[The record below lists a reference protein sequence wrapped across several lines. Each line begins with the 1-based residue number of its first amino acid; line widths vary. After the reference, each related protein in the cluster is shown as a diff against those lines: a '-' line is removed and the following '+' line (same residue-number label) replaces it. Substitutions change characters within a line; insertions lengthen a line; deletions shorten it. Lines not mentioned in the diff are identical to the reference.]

1 MVQRFC
7 SVFYQ
12 ILKLIPRS
20 EFQQLVERHGSD
32 RRSKGFSSWS
42 QFVAMIFCQ
51 LGRAQSLREIEQG
64 LASSEGRLQQ
74 LGVDS
79 GAKRTT
85 LAYAN
90 AHRPWQLYQDVF
102 QSLYA
107 RCHAVAPGH
116 KFRFRS
122 KLLSLDA
129 STIDLCAAMF
139 DWARFK
145 RTKGAVKLH
154 LLLDHDG
161 HLPRY
166 AVITDGKTSDIEVA
180 RALEL
185 PSGSIVVFDR
195 GYNDYLWFTELTL
208 IGVGFVTRMKGTSL
222 YEVIEKRTPQG
233 KGVIRDEIIT
243 IKTKHEEVDE
253 RPVRLRRIEFVDAN
267 GKEYVFLTNRLDLA
281 AATIAEIYHQRW
293 KIELFFKAIKQNLRI
308 KTFVGTSEN
317 ALHIQIWTALI
328 AILMLR
334 FLQLTSTWGWSLSNL
349 VAMIRLNLFTYRD
362 LSKWLANPFTPP
374 DVGPP
379 EFQLSLPVSDSSRG
393 VVLVQPS
400 FVA

>member
-1 MVQRFC
+1 
-7 SVFYQ
+7 
-12 ILKLIPRS
+12 
-20 EFQQLVERHGSD
+20 
-32 RRSKGFSSWS
+32 
-42 QFVAMIFCQ
+42 MIFCQ

-74 LGVDS
+74 LGVDR

-90 AHRPWQLYQDVF
+90 AHRPWPLYRDAF
-102 QSLYA
+102 HSLYA
-107 RCHAVAPGH
+107 RCQAIAPGH

-129 STIDLCAAMF
+129 STIDLCASIF
-139 DWARFK
+139 DWARFR

-180 RALEL
+180 RRLEL

-208 IGVGFVTRMKGTSL
+208 FNVGFVTRMKESSL
-222 YEVIEKRTPQG
+222 YEVIESRTPRG
-233 KGVIRDEIIT
+233 EGVVRDKIIT
-243 IKTKHEEVDE
+243 IKTKQPEVDAQ
-253 RPVRLRRIEFVDAN
+253 PVRFRRIEFVDAE

-281 AATIAEIYHQRW
+281 AVTIAEIYHQRW

-328 AILMLR
+328 AMLMLR
-334 FLQLTSTWGWSLSNL
+334 FLQLSSSWGWSLSNL

-362 LSKWLANPFTPP
+362 LPKWLDDPFTPP
-374 DVGPP
+374 DVGPQDQ
-379 EFQLSLPVSDSSRG
+379 QLSLAV
-393 VVLVQPS
+393 
-400 FVA
+400 

>member
-1 MVQRFC
+1 VVRFC
-7 SVFYQ
+7 SVFQQ
-12 ILKLIPRS
+12 ILKLIPRV
-20 EFQQLVERHGSD
+20 EFQQLADHHGSD

-64 LASSEGRLQQ
+64 LASAEGRLQQ
-74 LGVDS
+74 LGIDRA
-79 GAKRTT
+79 AKRTT

-90 AHRPWQLYQDVF
+90 AHRPWELYRDVF

-107 RCHAVAPGH
+107 RCQAIAPGH

-122 KLLSLDA
+122 PLLSLDA
-129 STIDLCAAMF
+129 STIDLCASIF

-180 RALEL
+180 RRLEL
-185 PSGSIVVFDR
+185 PPGSIVVFDR

-208 IGVGFVTRMKGTSL
+208 FGVGFVTRMKEASV
-222 YEVIEKRTPQG
+222 YEVIENRTPQG
-233 KGVIRDEIIT
+233 KGVVRDQIIT
-243 IKTKHEEVDE
+243 VKTKEQQVDE
-253 RPVRLRRIEFVDAN
+253 QPVRLRRIEFITDD

-281 AATIAEIYHQRW
+281 AATIAEIYRQRW
-293 KIELFFKAIKQNLRI
+293 QVELFFKAIKQNLRI

-328 AILMLR
+328 AILILR
-334 FLQLTSTWGWSLSNL
+334 FLQLRSKWGWSLSNL

-362 LSKWLANPFTPP
+362 LNKWLDDPFTPP
-374 DVGPP
+374 DVGLPDH
-379 EFQLSLPVSDSSRG
+379 QLSL
-393 VVLVQPS
+393 
-400 FVA
+400 AI

>member
-1 MVQRFC
+1 MQRFC
-7 SVFYQ
+7 SVFHQ
-12 ILKLIPRS
+12 ILKLVPRA
-20 EFQQLVERHGSD
+20 EFQQLADRHGSD
-32 RRSKGFSSWS
+32 RRSKGLSSWS
-42 QFVAMIFCQ
+42 HFVAMIFCQ

-64 LASSEGRLQQ
+64 LASAEGRLQQ
-74 LGVDS
+74 LGVDRA
-79 GAKRTT
+79 AKRTT

-90 AHRPWQLYQDVF
+90 AHRPWQLYRDVF

-107 RCHAVAPGH
+107 RCQAVAPKH

-122 KLLSLDA
+122 PLLSLDA

-180 RALEL
+180 RRLEL
-185 PSGSIVVFDR
+185 PPGSIVVFDR

-208 IGVGFVTRMKGTSL
+208 FDVGFVTRMKEGTL
-222 YEVIEKRTPQG
+222 YEVTEIRTPKG
-233 KGVIRDEIIT
+233 KGVLRDEIIT
-243 IKTKHEEVDE
+243 IKTKHPEVDE
-253 RPVRLRRIEFVDAN
+253 QPVRLRRIEFVDAE

-281 AATIAEIYHQRW
+281 AVTIAEIYRQRW
-293 KIELFFKAIKQNLRI
+293 QIELFFKAIKQNLRI

-334 FLQLTSTWGWSLSNL
+334 FLQLSSTWGWSLSNL
-349 VAMIRLNLFTYRD
+349 VAMIRLNLFTYRN
-362 LSKWLANPFTPP
+362 LHSWLNDPFTPP
-374 DVGPP
+374 DVGPADL
-379 EFQLSLPVSDSSRG
+379 QMSLAVSDSSGG
-393 VVLVQPS
+393 VVLVTPS
-400 FVA
+400 HAL

>member
-1 MVQRFC
+1 LSKLETGRIPAVQRFC
-7 SVFYQ
+7 SVFQQ
-12 ILKLIPRS
+12 ILKLVPRG
-20 EFQQLVERHGSD
+20 EFQQLADQHGSD

-64 LASSEGRLQQ
+64 LASAEGRLQQ
-74 LGVDS
+74 LGMDS
-79 GAKRTT
+79 GPKRST

-90 AHRPWQLYQDVF
+90 EHRPWHLYRDVF
-102 QSLYA
+102 GRLFE
-107 RCHAVAPGH
+107 RCHAIAPGH

-122 KLLSLDA
+122 PLLSLDS
-129 STIDLCAAMF
+129 STIDLCATMF
-139 DWARFK
+139 DWAKFR

-166 AVITDGKTSDIEVA
+166 AVITDGKTVDLDVA
-180 RALEL
+180 RRLDL
-185 PSGSIVVFDR
+185 PAGSIVVFDR

-208 IGVGFVTRMKGTSL
+208 FDVGFVTRMKDNCR
-222 YEVIEKRTPQG
+222 YEVVQSRPARG
-233 KGVIRDEIIT
+233 RGVLRDEIVT
-243 IKTKHEEVDE
+243 LTTHHAEVD
-253 RPVRLRRIEFVDAN
+253 RQPVRLRRIEFLDPD

-281 AATIAEIYHQRW
+281 AATIAEIYRQRW
-293 KIELFFKAIKQNLRI
+293 QIESFFKAIKQNLRI

-334 FLQLTSTWGWSLSNL
+334 FLQLRSRAGWSLSNL

-362 LSKWLANPFTPP
+362 LQKWLDDPFTPP
-374 DVGPP
+374 DVGPTDL
-379 EFQLSLPVSDSSRG
+379 QLSLAV
-393 VVLVQPS
+393 
-400 FVA
+400 

>member
-1 MVQRFC
+1 VQRFC
-7 SVFYQ
+7 SVFQQ
-12 ILKLIPRS
+12 ILKLIPRV
-20 EFQQLVERHGSD
+20 EFEQLADRHGSD

-64 LASSEGRLQQ
+64 LASAEGRLQQ
-74 LGVDS
+74 LGIDRP
-79 GAKRTT
+79 AKRTT

-90 AHRPWQLYQDVF
+90 AHRPWELYRDVF
-102 QSLYA
+102 KSLYA
-107 RCHAVAPGH
+107 RCQAIAPGH

-122 KLLSLDA
+122 PLLSLDA
-129 STIDLCAAMF
+129 STIDLCASMF

-180 RALEL
+180 RRLEL
-185 PSGSIVVFDR
+185 APGSIVVFDR

-208 IGVGFVTRMKGTSL
+208 FDIGFVTRMRGDSVYK
-222 YEVIEKRTPQG
+222 VIEKRTAQG
-233 KGVIRDEIIT
+233 KGVVRDQIIT
-243 IKTKHEEVDE
+243 LRTKERQVDE
-253 RPVRLRRIEFVDAN
+253 QPARLRRIEFIADD
-267 GKEYVFLTNRLDLA
+267 GKQYVFLTNRLDLA
-281 AATIAEIYHQRW
+281 ATTIAEIYRQRW
-293 KIELFFKAIKQNLRI
+293 QVELFFRAIKQNLRI

-328 AILMLR
+328 AILILR
-334 FLQLTSTWGWSLSNL
+334 YLQLRSKWGWSLSNL
-349 VAMIRLNLFTYRD
+349 IAMIRLNLFTYRN
-362 LSKWLANPFTPP
+362 LNKWLDDPFTPP
-374 DVGPP
+374 DVGLPDH
-379 EFQLSLPVSDSSRG
+379 QLSLAV
-393 VVLVQPS
+393 
-400 FVA
+400 

>member
-1 MVQRFC
+1 MQRFC
-7 SVFYQ
+7 SVFHQ
-12 ILKLIPRS
+12 ILKLVSRT
-20 EFQQLVERHGSD
+20 EFQQLADRHGSD

-64 LASSEGRLQQ
+64 LASAEGRLQQ
-74 LGVDS
+74 LGVDRA
-79 GAKRTT
+79 AKRTT

-107 RCHAVAPGH
+107 RCAAIAPGH
-116 KFRFRS
+116 KFRFKS
-122 KLLSLDA
+122 PLLSLDA

-139 DWARFK
+139 DWARFR

-180 RALEL
+180 RRLEL
-185 PSGSIVVFDR
+185 PAGSIVVFDR

-208 IGVGFVTRMKGTSL
+208 FNVGFVTRMKAGSL
-222 YEVIEKRTPQG
+222 YDIVENRTPHG
-233 KGVIRDEIIT
+233 KGVLRDDIIT
-243 IKTKHEEVDE
+243 VRTTHPEVDDK
-253 RPVRLRRIEFVDAN
+253 PVRLRRIEFVDAE

-281 AATIAEIYHQRW
+281 AVTIAEIYRQRW
-293 KIELFFKAIKQNLRI
+293 QIELFFKAIKQNLRI

-328 AILMLR
+328 AMLMLR
-334 FLQLTSTWGWSLSNL
+334 FLQLSSTWGWSLSNL
-349 VAMIRLNLFTYRD
+349 VAMIRLNLFTYRH
-362 LSKWLANPFTPP
+362 LHTWLDDPFTPP
-374 DVGPP
+374 DVGPLDL
-379 EFQLSLPVSDSSRG
+379 QLSLAV
-393 VVLVQPS
+393 
-400 FVA
+400 

>member
-1 MVQRFC
+1 MQRFC
-7 SVFYQ
+7 SVFQQ
-12 ILKLIPRS
+12 ILKLVPRP
-20 EFQQLVERHGSD
+20 EFQQLADRRGSD

-64 LASSEGRLQQ
+64 LASAEGRLQQ

-102 QSLYA
+102 ERLYG
-107 RCHAVAPGH
+107 RCQAIAPRH

-122 KLLSLDA
+122 PLLSLDS

-139 DWARFK
+139 DWAKFR

-166 AVITDGKTSDIEVA
+166 AVITDGKTVDLTVA
-180 RALEL
+180 RQLDL
-185 PSGSIVVFDR
+185 PPGSIVVFDR

-208 IGVGFVTRMKGTSL
+208 FDVGFVTRMKDNSRWK
-222 YEVIEKRTPQG
+222 VIEDRPARG
-233 KGVIRDEIIT
+233 KGVLQDQIIT
-243 IKTKHEEVDE
+243 VTTGHAELDKQ
-253 RPVRLRRIEFVDAN
+253 PVLLRRIVFVDPD

-281 AATIAEIYHQRW
+281 ATTIAEIYRQRW
-293 KIELFFKAIKQNLRI
+293 QIELFFKAIKQNLRI

-334 FLQLTSTWGWSLSNL
+334 FLQLRSRWGWSLSNL
-349 VAMIRLNLFTYRD
+349 VAMIRLNLFTYRN
-362 LSKWLANPFTPP
+362 LLKWLDDPFTPP
-374 DVGPP
+374 DVGPTDQ
-379 EFQLSLPVSDSSRG
+379 QLSL
-393 VVLVQPS
+393 
-400 FVA
+400 AI

>member
-1 MVQRFC
+1 M
-7 SVFYQ
+7 
-12 ILKLIPRS
+12 
-20 EFQQLVERHGSD
+20 EFQQLADRHGSD

-64 LASSEGRLQQ
+64 LASAEGRLQQ
-74 LGVDS
+74 LGVDRA
-79 GAKRTT
+79 AKRTT

-107 RCHAVAPGH
+107 RCAAIAPGH
-116 KFRFRS
+116 KFRFKS
-122 KLLSLDA
+122 PLLSLDA

-139 DWARFK
+139 DWARFR

-180 RALEL
+180 RRLEL
-185 PSGSIVVFDR
+185 PAGSIVVFDR

-208 IGVGFVTRMKGTSL
+208 FNVGFVTRMKEGSL
-222 YEVIEKRTPQG
+222 YEVVQSRTPHG
-233 KGVIRDEIIT
+233 TGVLRDDIIT
-243 IKTKHEEVDE
+243 VRTTHPEVDDK
-253 RPVRLRRIEFVDAN
+253 PVRLRRIEFVDAE
-267 GKEYVFLTNRLDLA
+267 GKEYVFLTNRIDLA
-281 AATIAEIYHQRW
+281 AVTIAEIYRQRW
-293 KIELFFKAIKQNLRI
+293 QIELFFKAIKQNLRI

-328 AILMLR
+328 AMLMLR
-334 FLQLTSTWGWSLSNL
+334 FLQLSSTWGWSLSNL
-349 VAMIRLNLFTYRD
+349 VAMIRLNLFTYRH
-362 LSKWLANPFTPP
+362 LNTWLDDPFTPP
-374 DVGPP
+374 DVGLLDL
-379 EFQLSLPVSDSSRG
+379 QLSLAV
-393 VVLVQPS
+393 
-400 FVA
+400 

>member
-1 MVQRFC
+1 MVDR
-7 SVFYQ
+7 Y
-12 ILKLIPRS
+12 
-20 EFQQLVERHGSD
+20 GSD

-64 LASSEGRLQQ
+64 LASAEGRLEQ
-74 LGVDS
+74 LGV
-79 GAKRTT
+79 GRAAKRTT

-90 AHRPWQLYQDVF
+90 AHRPWKLYEDVF
-102 QSLYA
+102 HSLYA
-107 RCHAVAPGH
+107 RCQAIAPGH
-116 KFRFRS
+116 KFRFKS
-122 KLLSLDA
+122 PLLSLDA

-180 RALEL
+180 RRLEL
-185 PSGSIVVFDR
+185 APGSIVVFDR

-208 IGVGFVTRMKGTSL
+208 FDVGFVTRMKESSL
-222 YEVIEKRTPQG
+222 YEVIENRTSQG
-233 KGVIRDEIIT
+233 KGVLRDQIIAIRT
-243 IKTKHEEVDE
+243 HHPEVDE
-253 RPVRLRRIEFVDAN
+253 RPVRLRRIEFVDAE

-281 AATIAEIYHQRW
+281 AATVAEIYRQRW
-293 KIELFFKAIKQNLRI
+293 QVELFFKAIKQNLRI

-317 ALHIQIWTALI
+317 PLHIQIWTALI

-334 FLQLTSTWGWSLSNL
+334 FLQLSSTWGWSLSNL
-349 VAMIRLNLFTYRD
+349 VAMIRLNLFTYRN
-362 LSKWLANPFTPP
+362 LHEWLNEPFTPP
-374 DVGPP
+374 DVGPADL
-379 EFQLSLPVSDSSRG
+379 QLSLAV
-393 VVLVQPS
+393 
-400 FVA
+400 

>member
-1 MVQRFC
+1 MRRFC
-7 SVFYQ
+7 SVFHQ
-12 ILKLIPRS
+12 ILKLVSRS
-20 EFQQLVERHGSD
+20 EFQQLADQNGSD

-51 LGRAQSLREIEQG
+51 LGRAQSLREIEHG
-64 LASSEGRLQQ
+64 LASAEGRLQQ
-74 LGVDS
+74 LGVNCA
-79 GAKRTT
+79 AKRTT

-90 AHRPWQLYQDVF
+90 AHRPWQLYRDVF
-102 QSLYA
+102 HQLYA
-107 RCHAVAPGH
+107 RCHAIAPGH

-122 KLLSLDA
+122 RLLSLDS
-129 STIDLCAAMF
+129 STIDLCAKIF

-180 RALEL
+180 RQLEL
-185 PSGSIVVFDR
+185 PPGSIVVFDR

-208 IGVGFVTRMKGTSL
+208 FDVGFVTRMKEGSL
-222 YEVIEKRTPQG
+222 YELVEQRTARG
-233 KGVIRDEIIT
+233 HGVRRDQIIT
-243 IKTKHEEVDE
+243 IRTKHSEVDE
-253 RPVRLRRIEFVDAN
+253 QPVQLRRIEFVDEQ

-281 AATIAEIYHQRW
+281 ATTIAEIYRQRW
-293 KIELFFKAIKQNLRI
+293 QIELFFKAIKQNLRI

-334 FLQLTSTWGWSLSNL
+334 FLQLSSTWGWSLSNL
-349 VAMIRLNLFTYRD
+349 IAMIRHNLFTYRD
-362 LSKWLANPFTPP
+362 LHKWLNDPFTPP
-374 DVGPP
+374 DVGPTDL
-379 EFQLSLPVSDSSRG
+379 QLSLAV
-393 VVLVQPS
+393 
-400 FVA
+400 

>member
-1 MVQRFC
+1 VQRFC
-7 SVFYQ
+7 SVFHQ
-12 ILKLIPRS
+12 ILKLVPRG
-20 EFQQLVERHGSD
+20 EFQQLVDQHGSD
-32 RRSKGFSSWS
+32 RGSKGFSSWS
-42 QFVAMIFCQ
+42 QFVAMTFCQ

-64 LASSEGRLQQ
+64 LASAEGRLQQ
-74 LGVDS
+74 LGIDS

-90 AHRPWQLYQDVF
+90 AHRPWQLFQDVF
-102 QSLYA
+102 GRLFE
-107 RCHAVAPGH
+107 RCHAIAPGH

-122 KLLSLDA
+122 PLLSLDS
-129 STIDLCAAMF
+129 STIDLCATMF
-139 DWARFK
+139 DWARFR

-166 AVITDGKTSDIEVA
+166 AVITDGKTVDLDIA
-180 RALEL
+180 RRLEL
-185 PSGSIVVFDR
+185 PAGSIVVFDR

-208 IGVGFVTRMKGTSL
+208 FDVGFVTRMKDNCR
-222 YEVIEKRTPQG
+222 YEVVESRPARGQG
-233 KGVIRDEIIT
+233 VLRDEIIT
-243 IKTKHEEVDE
+243 LTTHHAEVD
-253 RPVRLRRIEFVDAN
+253 RKPVRLRRVEFVDPD

-281 AATIAEIYHQRW
+281 AATIAEIYRQRW
-293 KIELFFKAIKQNLRI
+293 QIESFFKAIKQNLRI

-334 FLQLTSTWGWSLSNL
+334 YLQLRSRAGWSLSNL

-362 LSKWLANPFTPP
+362 LHKWLDDPFTPP
-374 DVGPP
+374 DVGPADL
-379 EFQLSLPVSDSSRG
+379 QLSLAV
-393 VVLVQPS
+393 
-400 FVA
+400 

>member
-1 MVQRFC
+1 VVQRFC

-12 ILKLIPRS
+12 ILKLVPRA
-20 EFQQLVERHGSD
+20 EFQQLVDRYGSD

-74 LGVDS
+74 LGVES

-90 AHRPWQLYQDVF
+90 AHRPWQLYRDAF

-107 RCHAVAPGH
+107 RCHAIAPGH

-122 KLLSLDA
+122 PLLSLDA

-139 DWARFK
+139 DWARFR

-180 RALEL
+180 RRLEL
-185 PSGSIVVFDR
+185 PAGSIVVFDR

-208 IGVGFVTRMKGTSL
+208 FNVGFVTRMKETSL
-222 YEVIEKRTPQG
+222 YEVIERRSPQG
-233 KGVIRDEIIT
+233 KGVVRDEIIT
-243 IKTKHEEVDE
+243 IKTKHPDVDE
-253 RPVRLRRIEFVDAN
+253 QPARFRRIEFVDAE

-334 FLQLTSTWGWSLSNL
+334 FLQLSSSWGWSLSNL

-362 LSKWLANPFTPP
+362 LRKWLDDPFTPP
-374 DVGPP
+374 DVGAPDL
-379 EFQLSLPVSDSSRG
+379 QLALAV
-393 VVLVQPS
+393 
-400 FVA
+400 

>member
-1 MVQRFC
+1 VQRFC
-7 SVFYQ
+7 SVFHQ
-12 ILKLIPRS
+12 ILKLVPRT
-20 EFQQLVERHGSD
+20 EFQQLVDQHGSD

-64 LASSEGRLQQ
+64 LASAEGRLQQ
-74 LGVDS
+74 LGVDRA
-79 GAKRTT
+79 AKRTT

-90 AHRPWQLYQDVF
+90 AHRPWQLYQSVY
-102 QSLYA
+102 QSLYD
-107 RCHAVAPGH
+107 RCLAVAPGH
-116 KFRFRS
+116 KFRFKS
-122 KLLSLDA
+122 PLLSLDA

-139 DWARFK
+139 DWARFR

-180 RALEL
+180 RRLEL
-185 PSGSIVVFDR
+185 PPGSIVVFDR

-208 IGVGFVTRMKGTSL
+208 FDVGFVTRMKETSL
-222 YEVIEKRTPQG
+222 YEVIESRTPRG
-233 KGVIRDEIIT
+233 KGVVRDEIIT
-243 IKTKHEEVDE
+243 IKTKHPEVDQQ
-253 RPVRLRRIEFVDAN
+253 PVRLRRIEFVDAD
-267 GKEYVFLTNRLDLA
+267 GKEYVFLTNRLDLV

-293 KIELFFKAIKQNLRI
+293 QIELFFKAIKQNLRI

-328 AILMLR
+328 AMLMLR
-334 FLQLTSTWGWSLSNL
+334 FLQLSSSWRWSLSNL
-349 VAMIRLNLFTYRD
+349 VAMLRLNLFTYRH
-362 LSKWLANPFTPP
+362 LHTWLDDPFTPP
-374 DVGPP
+374 DVGPANL
-379 EFQLSLPVSDSSRG
+379 QLSL
-393 VVLVQPS
+393 
-400 FVA
+400 AI

>member
-1 MVQRFC
+1 VQRFC
-7 SVFYQ
+7 SVFHQ
-12 ILKLIPRS
+12 ILKLVPRT
-20 EFQQLVERHGSD
+20 EFEQLVEWHGSD
-32 RRSKGFSSWS
+32 RRAKGLSSWS
-42 QFVAMIFCQ
+42 QFVSMIFCQ
-51 LGRAQSLREIEQG
+51 LARAQSLREIEQG
-64 LASSEGRLQQ
+64 LASAEGRLQQ
-74 LGVDS
+74 LGVERA
-79 GAKRTT
+79 AKRTT

-102 QSLYA
+102 QSLYE
-107 RCHAVAPGH
+107 RCRVIAPGH
-116 KFRFRS
+116 KFRFKS
-122 KLLSLDA
+122 PLLSLDA

-139 DWARFK
+139 DWARFR

-180 RALEL
+180 RRLDL
-185 PSGSIVVFDR
+185 PPGSIVVFDR

-208 IGVGFVTRMKGTSL
+208 LEVGFVTRMKENSL
-222 YEVIEKRTPQG
+222 YHVIETRGARGRGVVCDEVITIRT
-233 KGVIRDEIIT
+233 KHDEI
-243 IKTKHEEVDE
+243 DE
-253 RPVRLRRIEFVDAN
+253 KPVRLRRIEFIDAE

-281 AATIAEIYHQRW
+281 ATTIAEIYRQRW
-293 KIELFFKAIKQNLRI
+293 QIELFFKAIKQNLKI

-334 FLQLTSTWGWSLSNL
+334 FLQISATWGWSLSNL

-362 LSKWLANPFTPP
+362 LPKWLDEPFTPP
-374 DVGPP
+374 DVGPMDL
-379 EFQLSLPVSDSSRG
+379 QLSLAV
-393 VVLVQPS
+393 
-400 FVA
+400 

>member
-1 MVQRFC
+1 M
-7 SVFYQ
+7 
-12 ILKLIPRS
+12 
-20 EFQQLVERHGSD
+20 EFQQLADQHGSD
-32 RRSKGFSSWS
+32 RRSKGFSSWA

-51 LGRAQSLREIEQG
+51 LGRAQSLREIEHG
-64 LASSEGRLQQ
+64 LASAEGRLQQ
-74 LGVDS
+74 LGVES
-79 GAKRTT
+79 AAKRTT

-90 AHRPWQLYQDVF
+90 AHRPWQLYQSVF

-107 RCHAVAPGH
+107 RCHDIAPGH
-116 KFRFRS
+116 KFRFHS
-122 KLLSLDA
+122 PLLSLDA

-180 RALEL
+180 RQLEL
-185 PSGSIVVFDR
+185 PAGSIVVFDR

-208 IGVGFVTRMKGTSL
+208 LDVGFVTRMKESSL
-222 YEVIEKRTPQG
+222 YEVIDRRRPQG

-243 IKTKHEEVDE
+243 VRTKHPEVDE
-253 RPVRLRRIEFVDAN
+253 QPVRLRRIEFVDPD

-281 AATIAEIYHQRW
+281 AVTIAEIYRQRW
-293 KIELFFKAIKQNLRI
+293 QIELFFKAIKQNLRI

-328 AILMLR
+328 AMLMLR
-334 FLQLTSTWGWSLSNL
+334 FLQLSSTWGWSLSNL
-349 VAMIRLNLFTYRD
+349 VAMIRLNLFTYRH
-362 LSKWLANPFTPP
+362 LHKWLDNPFTPP
-374 DVGPP
+374 DVGPADQ
-379 EFQLSLPVSDSSRG
+379 QLPLAVSDSSGG
-393 VVLVQPS
+393 VVLLQPS
-400 FVA
+400 LSS